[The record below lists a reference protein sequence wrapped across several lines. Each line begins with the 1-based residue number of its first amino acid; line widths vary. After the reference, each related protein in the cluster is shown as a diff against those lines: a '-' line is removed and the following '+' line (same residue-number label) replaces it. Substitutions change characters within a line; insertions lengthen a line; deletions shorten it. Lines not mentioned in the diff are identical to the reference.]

1 MKNRIT
7 IVIFLL
13 AGTLT
18 LSAQHFEAV
27 MQDIERNNTTLAALQ
42 AQTEATRWDSKTG
55 LAPDNPEVEFG
66 YLWGNPADMGNRVDL
81 NVTQSF
87 DFPTTYAY
95 RKKVADSHV
104 SQATANYQA
113 ARRDILLQAEKSCIN
128 LIYYNIMQREYAR
141 HQAVA
146 QAVLDAYQ
154 KMYDQGEKSILDLNK
169 AKLDLLSVRR
179 DVENN
184 RIERDA
190 VLAELVRLNGGKPVV
205 LEDTIYPNYILP
217 EDFNHWYAQAESSN
231 SLLKTYEAAIQTS
244 ESQVQLSK
252 SLWAPKLSVG
262 YNSERILGTT
272 LQGVGV
278 GVSLP
283 LWQNSRAV
291 KSAQLNAFAQRC
303 AEQDA
308 RLTLSNEMKSKYA
321 QAQSL
326 QRLYGEYMEILQ
338 GINSEALLKR
348 ALDEGEIPMVEYIM
362 EKNVYREA
370 VHEAFTTHRD
380 LMLAVCELMYVER

>member
-42 AQTEATRWDSKTG
+42 ARTDAALWDSKTG

-66 YLWGNPADMGNRVDL
+66 YLWGSPTDMGNRVDL

-87 DFPTTYAY
+87 DFPTTYVY
-95 RKKVADSHV
+95 RKKVADSHA
-104 SQATANYQA
+104 SQAAINGQA
-113 ARRDILLQAEKSCIN
+113 ARRDILLQAEKTCIN

-141 HQAVA
+141 HLAVA
-146 QAVLDAYQ
+146 QSVLDAYQ

-184 RIERDA
+184 RIEHDA

-205 LEDTIYPNYILP
+205 LEDTVYPGYLLP
-217 EDFNHWYAQAESSN
+217 DDFDRWYAQVESGN
-231 SLLKTYEAAIQTS
+231 SMLKTYEAALQAS
-244 ESQVQLSK
+244 ENEVQLSK
-252 SLWAPKLSVG
+252 SLWAPKFTVG

-283 LWQNSRAV
+283 LWQNSRSV

-308 RLTLSNEMKSKYA
+308 RLTLNNEIRSRYE
-321 QAQSL
+321 QARSLQSL
-326 QRLYGEYMEILQ
+326 YREYNEILQ
-338 GINSEALLKR
+338 GINSETLLKR
-348 ALDEGEIPMVEYIM
+348 ALDAGEIPMVEYIM

-370 VHEAFTTHRD
+370 VHEAYTTHRD
-380 LMLAVCELMYVER
+380 LMLAACELRYAGK

>member
-1 MKNRIT
+1 MKKRISILT
-7 IVIFLL
+7 ILL
-13 AGTLT
+13 VGTLT
-18 LSAQHFEAV
+18 MSAQHFETV

-42 AQTEATRWDSKTG
+42 AQTDATQWDSRTG

-66 YLWGNPADMGNRVDL
+66 YLWGNPTDMGNRLDF

-87 DFPTTYAY
+87 DFPTTYVY
-95 RKKVADSHV
+95 RKKVADSQV
-104 SQATANYQA
+104 SQAAANYQT
-113 ARRDILLQAEKSCIN
+113 ARRDILLQAEKACIN
-128 LIYYNIMQREYAR
+128 LIYYNILQREYAR

-146 QAVLDAYQ
+146 QSVLDAYQ

-179 DVENN
+179 DVESN

-190 VLAELVRLNGGKPVV
+190 VLAELVRLNGGKSVV
-205 LEDTIYPNYILP
+205 LEDTVYPSFTLP
-217 EDFNHWYAQAESSN
+217 EDFDRWYADVESTN
-231 SLLKTYEAAIQTS
+231 SLLKTYAAAIETS
-244 ESQVQLSK
+244 ENEVRLNK
-252 SLWAPKLSVG
+252 SLWAPKFTVG

-291 KSAQLNAFAQRC
+291 KSAQLNAYAQRC

-308 RLTLSNEMKSKYA
+308 RLTLNNELRSKYE
-321 QAQSL
+321 QARSL
-326 QRLYGEYMEILQ
+326 QNLYREYNEILQ
-338 GINSEALLKR
+338 SINSEALLKK
-348 ALDEGEIPMVEYIM
+348 ALDEGEIPIVEYIL

-370 VHEAFTTHRD
+370 VHEAFDTHRD
-380 LMLAVCELMYVER
+380 LLLIVCELRYAAK